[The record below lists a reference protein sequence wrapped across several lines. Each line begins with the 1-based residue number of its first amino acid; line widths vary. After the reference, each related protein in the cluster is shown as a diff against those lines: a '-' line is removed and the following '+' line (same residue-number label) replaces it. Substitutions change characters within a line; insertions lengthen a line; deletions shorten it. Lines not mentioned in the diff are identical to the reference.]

1 MHCPIYNGTLETFIS
16 SKMWKKTVFYWLE
29 TCLLTRDVFTD
40 SRRVYWLETC
50 LLTRDVFTD
59 SRRVYW
65 LETCFFLWI
74 SLLHLI
80 SKKWEKPRLNNK
92 PFKER
97 NKNIGILHSW
107 SVKAFNGIIIVN
119 RPWWVTSNY
128 AYSPLGKSEIN
139 KSHWLEKSYIFY

>member
-1 MHCPIYNGTLETFIS
+1 MTLHALSDLQWYPWNLHIIKNVEEN
-16 SKMWKKTVFYWLE
+16 V
-29 TCLLTRDVFTD
+29 V
-40 SRRVYWLETC
+40 

-139 KSHWLEKSYIFY
+139 KSHWLEKIIHFLLTAIFFSH